1 MKIVFGVIAA
11 LIVLLAIRLLTL
23 GRTSRGM
30 TANVGL
36 NDGKLHPCESAGNC
50 VISATVGERSS
61 IAPLKV
67 PGTPVERAKILKNAI
82 NRTEGVVITQSA
94 LYFHA
99 EYTSKRM
106 GYVDDLELLIDP
118 NSDRVDVRSAS
129 RVGKSDL
136 GANRARVEQLRSNLG
151 QK

>member
-1 MKIVFGVIAA
+1 MKIAILVVVV
-11 LIVLLAIRLLTL
+11 LMVLLAIRLLTL

-30 TANVGL
+30 PANAGL
-36 NDGKLHPCESAGNC
+36 IDGKLRPCESAGNC
-50 VISATVGERSS
+50 VISTTNDERSS
-61 IAPLKV
+61 IPHLKV
-67 PGTPVERAKILKNAI
+67 PGTPQERAKILKNAI
-82 NRTEGVVITQSA
+82 NRTEGVVVTQSDV
-94 LYFHA
+94 YIHA